1 MINLKLSIKEMIKAN
16 IHFGHQTKFWN
27 PKMKKYIYTKFNKI
41 HIINL
46 EKTSYLFKIALYEL
60 YLMFKNKQK
69 ILFIGT
75 KKNSYKQIKNTAIY
89 CKQFYINKR
98 WLGGMLTNWN
108 TVKKSIKYLKNLE
121 SELKSGLWKKLTKK
135 EYLYKQKLLK
145 KLNDNLG
152 GIKNINTLP
161 DAIFVI
167 DAKHENL
174 AIQEAKKLKIKIFS
188 IVDTNTNPD
197 GINYIIPGN
206 DDSIKSINWYLNQI
220 NKIYISTK
228 NN

>member
-46 EKTSYLFKIALYEL
+46 EKTSYFFKIALYEL

-89 CKQFYINKR
+89 CKQFYVNKR

-121 SELKSGLWKKLTKK
+121 SELKSGIWKKLTKK

-145 KLNDNLG
+145 KLNNNLG

-197 GINYIIPGN
+197 GIDYIIPGN